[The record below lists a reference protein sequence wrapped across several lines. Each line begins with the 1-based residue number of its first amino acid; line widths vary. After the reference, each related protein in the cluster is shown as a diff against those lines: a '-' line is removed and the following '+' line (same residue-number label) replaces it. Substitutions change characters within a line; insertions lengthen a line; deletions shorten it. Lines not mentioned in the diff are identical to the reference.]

1 MNQRSWKIP
10 GQRTKRKAWGFT
22 VQINGQQVRRYQS
35 EWTREDA
42 EAELAQKLLQ
52 VEPEKPKPVGISLG
66 QAAER
71 YLAAKVRKRSLGA
84 DRRQLEHLK
93 TIFGAETL
101 LAEITASRIS
111 EYKAGRLSAV
121 RKIGKGENAVEQ
133 RLTAAAVNRPLALL
147 RHLLRLA
154 HEEWEV
160 LEVVPRVRL
169 EKEPQGRLRWLTQ
182 EEIARLLTACGKS
195 RNKEL
200 RAAVVIALNTGL
212 RLSELLGLNWIYVDL
227 SRGVV
232 RLEMTKS
239 GRRREVP
246 LNDDSYQAFVSLG
259 PKPEGR
265 VFRTRFIKTAYNN
278 AVATAKLDDVNF
290 HTLRHTFA
298 SWAVMRGVS
307 LKELQELLGHASLAH
322 DHAVR
327 ASRAGAPSHRG
338 EPPRR
343 SHHFPT
349 HRCFSASV
357 NARACR
363 GRGAAAEVDV
373 VVGSP

>member
-1 MNQRSWKIP
+1 MKVNQRSWKIP
-10 GQRTKRKAWGFT
+10 GQRTKRKAWGYT

-42 EAELAQKLLQ
+42 EAELAKKLLQ
-52 VEPEKPKPVGISLG
+52 VEPEKPKPIGITFG

-71 YLAAKVRKRSLGA
+71 YLAAKARKRSLEE
-84 DRRQLEHLK
+84 DRRELEHLK
-93 TIFGAETL
+93 TTFGAETP
-101 LAEITASRIS
+101 LAEVTASRIS
-111 EYKAGRLSAV
+111 TYKASRLSAV
-121 RKIGKGENAVEQ
+121 RKIGKGENAVER

-182 EEIARLLTACGKS
+182 DEITRLLNACGKS

-200 RAAVVIALNTGL
+200 RAAVVVALNTGL

-246 LNDDSYQAFVSLG
+246 LNDDSYQAFVSLT

-265 VFRTRFIKTAYNN
+265 VFQTRFIKTAYNN

-307 LKELQELLGHASLAH
+307 LKELQELLGHASLAMTMRYAH
-322 DHAVR
+322 LAPERLRTAVGR
-327 ASRAGAPSHRG
+327 LEGLTTSHPTTVSTQASTQ
-338 EPPRR
+338 EPI
-343 SHHFPT
+343 
-349 HRCFSASV
+349 
-357 NARACR
+357 
-363 GRGAAAEVDV
+363 EVEEPLRK
-373 VVGSP
+373 SS